1 MGEWLNM
8 WMKNERNVVELCYV
22 SLIQK
27 QTKRIIKKF
36 NKLPEVLIEENNK
49 YLTLCKIT
57 IRPT

>member
-22 SLIQK
+22 LLIQK
-27 QTKRIIKKF
+27 QNKRNIKKF

-49 YLTLCKIT
+49 YLTLWKIT